1 MEFQDFIQNSL
12 IHDYNPSLQNE
23 LNKIDNMIENNFQ
36 NRCDNSNKKDKKF
49 INKIKLYLYNNE
61 FEDDEQK
68 QINKLLTILGKN
80 YKQKGKSQFRPL
92 SKPKKFSLAGKIFIN
107 NNSNDGN
114 NIINEK
120 DIKSNIL
127 NSIKN

>member
-1 MEFQDFIQNSL
+1 MEFQYFIQNSL

-23 LNKIDNMIENNFQ
+23 LNKIDNLIENNFQ

-80 YKQKGKSQFRPL
+80 YKQKEKSQFKPL
-92 SKPKKFSLAGKIFIN
+92 SKPKKVSLAGKIFIN